1 MSLCLS
7 RHFLCFKQ
15 DIPNYQARGFNIEI
29 NQDKIELLLIRQDAR
44 VQAYKN
50 HCPHLG
56 IPLNWQPAE
65 FMSLEGSHIQC
76 STHGA
81 LFSLED
87 GHCIAGPCTGQN
99 LTTLALERRDDNEL
113 WLQF

>member
-15 DIPNYQARGFNIEI
+15 DIPNYQARGFTIEI
-29 NQDKIELLLIRQDAR
+29 NQDKIELLLVRQNAR

-56 IPLNWQPAE
+56 IPLNWQPDE